1 MSIPFFQVDAFVTE
15 KPFSGNPAGVCL
27 LPGPKEEVWMQG
39 LAYEINQAET
49 AFLYPEGDGYRL
61 RWFTPTLEVAL
72 CGHATLA
79 SAHALWAEGF
89 LEKGKE
95 ARFFTKSGLLKASQ
109 KSDVIELDF
118 PAGLAKPCGKPQGLE
133 ESMGVSVKALFENG
147 TVYLAEL
154 SSASAVRQLKP
165 DFQRMEGFLTPQLH
179 GVIVTAS
186 SDEPAYDFV
195 SRFFA
200 PAAGVLED
208 PVTGS
213 AHCSLGPFWK
223 ERLGKD
229 RFLAYQA
236 SARGG
241 ILGVRCEG
249 DRVHLGGQARTV
261 VRGELA

>member
-1 MSIPFFQVDAFVTE
+1 MTTPFFQADAFVTE
-15 KPFSGNPAGVCL
+15 EPFSGNPAGVCV
-27 LPGPKEEVWMQG
+27 LPGPKDEAWMQA
-39 LAYEINQAET
+39 LAREINQAET

-61 RWFTPTLEVAL
+61 RWFTPTLEVPL

-79 SAHALWAEGF
+79 SAHVLWSEGF

-95 ARFFTKSGLLKASQ
+95 ARFFTKSGLLKATQ
-109 KSDVIELDF
+109 KGGVIELDF
-118 PAGLAKPCGKPQGLE
+118 PAKPAAPCEKPQGLE
-133 ESMGVSVKALFENG
+133 ESLGTPIVGLGHNG
-147 TVYLAEL
+147 TQYLAEL
-154 SSASAVRQLKP
+154 SSASAVRAVKP
-165 DFQRMEGFLTPQLH
+165 DFKKMETCLDERLH
-179 GVIVTAS
+179 GVIITAA
-186 SDEPAYDFV
+186 SDDPAYDFV

-200 PAAGVLED
+200 PLAGVTED

-213 AHCSLGPFWK
+213 AHCALGPFWK
-223 ERLGKD
+223 DKLGKG

-261 VRGELA
+261 VRGQLA